1 MGQFA
6 LCAWVDCFDTNPP
19 AFIIER
25 MLKTTIE
32 PLFIGL
38 QFFGHILL
46 RGKGTFITRTL
57 VPFKLK
63 GDVPRDD
70 SQQRFLA

>member
-46 RGKGTFITRTL
+46 RGKEPLLNEHWFL
-57 VPFKLK
+57 FSLK
-63 GDVPRDD
+63 VMFHETIRNND
-70 SQQRFLA
+70 F